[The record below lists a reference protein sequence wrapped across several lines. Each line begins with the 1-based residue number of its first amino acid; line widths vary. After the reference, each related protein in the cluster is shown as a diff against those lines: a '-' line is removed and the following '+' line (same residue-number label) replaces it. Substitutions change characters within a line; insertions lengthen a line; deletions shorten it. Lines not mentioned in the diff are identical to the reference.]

1 MKALGPLLYNR
12 LNMAHEIR
20 MKSFS
25 LVFANAFVHGA
36 VHLKQREPLMS
47 VKVFF
52 SLIRVNKITYLF
64 IAKWFIGGLQQ

>member
-12 LNMAHEIR
+12 LNMTHEIR

-36 VHLKQREPLMS
+36 VHLKQREPLIS
-47 VKVFF
+47 VKVLFF
-52 SLIRVNKITYLF
+52 DKESIK
-64 IAKWFIGGLQQ
+64 